1 MPPNTVSARAAY
13 LWWQR
18 KTWRKKKTHGLA
30 DAVGLTAAVI
40 AQKDLAAKENAEN
53 QTATKAAK
61 ATALASAKAKAG
73 KDVSRDPPAPAPAS
87 EARID
92 LTHVSD
98 FKSEVNTGLPSSTAP
113 PRLEDP
119 QNVKR
124 TRGRTLDFVALH
136 TGAPSKKTRA

>member
-1 MPPNTVSARAAY
+1 
-13 LWWQR
+13 
-18 KTWRKKKTHGLA
+18 LA
-30 DAVGLTAAVI
+30 DAAELTAAVI

-53 QTATKAAK
+53 QAATKAAK
-61 ATALASAKAKAG
+61 AAALASAKAKAKAG
-73 KDVSRDPPAPAPAS
+73 KDVSGDPPAPAS
-87 EARID
+87 EARIN

-98 FKSEVNTGLPSSTAP
+98 SESEVDTGLPSSTAP

-136 TGAPSKKTRA
+136 TGAPSKKNRA

>member
-1 MPPNTVSARAAY
+1 
-13 LWWQR
+13 
-18 KTWRKKKTHGLA
+18 
-30 DAVGLTAAVI
+30 VI

-61 ATALASAKAKAG
+61 AKAG
-73 KDVSRDPPAPAPAS
+73 KDVSRDPPAPAPAPAS

-92 LTHVSD
+92 PTHVSD
-98 FKSEVNTGLPSSTAP
+98 SESEVDTGLPSSTAP